1 MKGVSIINARL
12 LGVLVLALCTS
23 PAYAQVNQQGVEPKL
38 LPDEVAPP
46 PDSEEEDLLDDTVSP
61 PPSETIEQE
70 LEGLLRE
77 VGAEPLSDDPGDAVD
92 QGDVIFPDIVTV
104 GASETPQTETETETE
119 TDTETVTEIV
129 TETRSV
135 TEDRG
140 SDEAANSDYP
150 FLAIE
155 NERLHD
161 EVESLVDQA
170 RVERK
175 NSGIQSML
183 VGAGLFFAGLVLG
196 VMFGSRRRSS
206 PYAQ

>member
-1 MKGVSIINARL
+1 MKGDSKINARL
-12 LGVLVLALCTS
+12 LGLLVFALCAS
-23 PAYAQVNQQGVEPKL
+23 PAYAQVSQQGAEPTL

-46 PDSEEEDLLDDTVSP
+46 PDSEAEDLLDDTVSP
-61 PPSETIEQE
+61 PPSETLEQE

-77 VGAEPLSDDPGDAVD
+77 AGAEPPLDDPRDTVD
-92 QGDVIFPDIVTV
+92 QGDVIFPDIVPV
-104 GASETPQTETETETE
+104 GTSETAETE
-119 TDTETVTEIV
+119 TDTETDTEID
-129 TETRSV
+129 TETQNV
-135 TEDRG
+135 IEDDSSAEATG
-140 SDEAANSDYP
+140 SDYT

-161 EVESLVDQA
+161 EVGVLVDQA

-196 VMFGSRRRSS
+196 LLFGSRRRSS